1 MKPTDFTPPKLTIQK
16 SKPLTASGR
25 LAGAVALA
33 LIAYAGP
40 GYAQDLQ
47 KFDARY
53 FETFSPRTAADMIER
68 LPGFQLTAGSEARGL
83 GAGGANVLINGQ
95 LITGKGETPLEQL
108 ARIPATNVVH
118 IEIVDGETLDIP
130 GLNGPVADIVTRGG
144 QTSGTW
150 RWSPE
155 FRPRNEATLA
165 KGAIAVT
172 RQSGDLTLGF
182 GVELDQLRDGL
193 YGPETLTRA
202 DGTLFETRNEGVEIK
217 GDISR
222 ATATLGWSGAND
234 RSANS
239 KLTIETFNFLRP
251 QFSDTRRIAD
261 GGVDGTVNSL
271 FAEDRVTVRFDGDT
285 QHPVAFGKLKLIG
298 LIDYETR
305 DLANTLDIFTQ
316 ANGFITRQTFAED
329 IKTLETIARAEFD
342 WRDRQDASWQ
352 VASEVALNH
361 LDLGTELNLSGTP
374 RTNDALIE
382 ELRYEGTLS
391 HTRNL
396 TPSLSL
402 QTLAGVEYSVL
413 EQGTIKRSFIRPK
426 GFVSL
431 AWNPAAN
438 ITTSARVSREVGQI
452 NFRDFLA
459 SVSLVDEFET
469 AANPDLVPPQSW
481 TVLGRIDRRWSGGH
495 RLALEASH
503 EEISDLVDRIP
514 VGLSGDAVGNI
525 DQASRQTVQLT
536 ATLMG
541 AAFGLDGAQF
551 DFRGIWRDS
560 SVIDPVEGFTRQIN
574 DLQTRSLRVDY
585 RHDLKGT
592 SWAWGGRF
600 TALET
605 APRYQTNIIVRQDI
619 DADDH
624 YIFVEHKNI
633 FGMTVQARV
642 AELTNSTSDYSR
654 VIYNGRRDNGTINKV
669 ESRSRD
675 LDGPYLHLDISKSF

>member
-1 MKPTDFTPPKLTIQK
+1 MTSINLTPIKLIGRRGHTRT
-16 SKPLTASGR
+16 SPRLFAS
-25 LAGAVALA
+25 AVALA
-33 LIAYAGP
+33 LIHHASPAH
-40 GYAQDLQ
+40 AQDLR

-53 FETFSPRTAADMIER
+53 FDTFAPRTAADMIER
-68 LPGFQLTAGSEARGL
+68 LPGFQLTAGSEDRGL

-108 ARIPATNVVH
+108 SRIPATNVLH

-155 FRPRNEATLA
+155 FRPRNEAALA
-165 KGAIAVT
+165 RGAVALT
-172 RQSGDLTLGF
+172 RQAGKLSLGF
-182 GVELDQLRDGL
+182 GVELDQLRDGF

-202 DGTLFETRNEGVEIK
+202 DGTVFETRNEGVEIK

-239 KLTIETFNFLRP
+239 KLTLETFNFLRP
-251 QFSDTRRIAD
+251 QFSDTQRIAD
-261 GGVDGTVNSL
+261 GGIDGTVNSL
-271 FAEDRVTVRFDGDT
+271 FSEDRVTLRFDGDT

-316 ANGFITRQTFAED
+316 ANGRIGRQTFAEE
-329 IKTLETIARAEFD
+329 IETLETIARAEFD
-342 WRDRQDASWQ
+342 WRNSQDASWQ
-352 VASEVALNH
+352 AASEVALNR
-361 LDLGTELNLSGTP
+361 LDLGTELNVSGTP
-374 RTNDALIE
+374 RTNDALIK

-391 HTRNL
+391 HTRTL
-396 TPSLSL
+396 TSSLSM
-402 QTLAGVEYSVL
+402 QALAGAEYSVL
-413 EQGTIKRSFIRPK
+413 KQGDVKRSFVRPK
-426 GFVSL
+426 GFLSL
-431 AWNPAAN
+431 AWNPTTN
-438 ITTSARVSREVGQI
+438 LTTSARLSRDVGQI

-481 TVLGRIDRRWSGGH
+481 TLLGRIERRWSGGA
-495 RLALEASH
+495 RLAVEASH

-514 VGLSGDAVGNI
+514 IGESGDAVGNI

-551 DFRGIWRDS
+551 DLNATWRDS
-560 SVIDPVEGFTRQIN
+560 AVVDPVKGFTRQIS
-574 DLQTRSLRVDY
+574 DLQTQSIRLDY
-585 RHDLKGT
+585 RHDLTGT
-592 SWAWGGRF
+592 NWAWGGRF

-624 YIFVEHKNI
+624 YVFVEHKNM
-633 FGMTVQARV
+633 FGMTVQARLS
-642 AELTNSTSDYSR
+642 ELTNSKSDYSR
-654 VIYNGRRDNGTINKV
+654 IIYSGRRDNGTINKI
-669 ESRSRD
+669 ESRNRD
-675 LDGPYLHLDISKSF
+675 LDGPFLRLDISKAF